1 MQGEVVWGREGHDSV
16 GLHSPKQQINRDLNI
31 SLKVPLKVLECLLVM

>member
-16 GLHSPKQQINRDLNI
+16 GLQSPKQQINQDLNI
-31 SLKVPLKVLECLLVM
+31 SLKAPLKVLECLQVM